1 MVAASVL
8 RAPRRTTAAMRAAGA
23 PRWESLEQRARRL
36 ALALSDAERAA
47 PWPAADLEPNW
58 AELAQQ

>member
-1 MVAASVL
+1 
-8 RAPRRTTAAMRAAGA
+8 MRAAGA

-36 ALALSDAERAA
+36 ALTLSDAERAT

-58 AELAQQ
+58 AELAAQQQQ